1 MNMPRAYFEPQNL
14 YALGEI
20 FQEAHI
26 LLKARGQDSEEIR
39 DRVARRIIELAT
51 EGSPPWKILRE
62 LIPMSPADVGLPI
75 RPGHEIRTLK
85 TRDVGHA

>member
-1 MNMPRAYFEPQNL
+1 MTKAYFEPQNL
-14 YALGEI
+14 RALGEI
-20 FQEAHI
+20 FQDAHV
-26 LLKARGQDSEEIR
+26 LLKARGQNSEEIR
-39 DRVARRIIELAT
+39 DRVAKRIIELAA

-75 RPGHEIRTLK
+75 RPGREIRTHK